1 MEKHKFADYKIL
13 KDEKGIRYRFFCQ
26 ASGMAMLTTKCYPG
40 TDPEQELEI
49 AWNKEGRNHFNLC
62 HKCGRWVCDAMYN
75 ADILHCVDCTPW
87 EDKPKYCTQCGTKV
101 DITDVFCRKCGVKLQ
116 YREET
121 ADDN

>member
-1 MEKHKFADYKIL
+1 MEKQKIADYKIL

-75 ADILHCVDCTPW
+75 ADVLHCVDCTPW
-87 EDKPKYCTQCGTKV
+87 ENIPKYCTQCGTKV

>member
-1 MEKHKFADYKIL
+1 MEKHKFADYKAL
-13 KDEKGIRYRFFCQ
+13 KDEMGIRYRFFCQ
-26 ASGMAMLTTKCYPG
+26 ASGMAMVTTKRYPG

-49 AWNKEGRNHFNLC
+49 AWNKEGRSHFNLC

-75 ADILHCVDCTPW
+75 ADVLHCVDCTPW

-121 ADDN
+121 VDDN

>member
-1 MEKHKFADYKIL
+1 MEKHKIADYKVL
-13 KDEKGIRYRFFCQ
+13 KEDKGIRYRFFCQ
-26 ASGMAMLTTKCYPG
+26 ASGMAMMTSKRYLG

-49 AWNKEGRNHFNLC
+49 AWNNEGRGHFNLC

-75 ADILHCVDCTPW
+75 ADVLHCVDCTPW
-87 EDKPKYCTQCGTKV
+87 EDKPKYCTQCGTRV